1 MDFEHCVIVTE
12 EGDLDTC
19 VRAVDGNDEHVV
31 RRCIF
36 SSRCNAF
43 CLPCEGA
50 AEVEYNYMD
59 FDEVLRKYAHLMNA
73 KRAELQAQID
83 AIDTLL
89 GK

>member
-1 MDFEHCVIVTE
+1 
-12 EGDLDTC
+12 
-19 VRAVDGNDEHVV
+19 
-31 RRCIF
+31 
-36 SSRCNAF
+36 
-43 CLPCEGA
+43 
-50 AEVEYNYMD
+50 MD